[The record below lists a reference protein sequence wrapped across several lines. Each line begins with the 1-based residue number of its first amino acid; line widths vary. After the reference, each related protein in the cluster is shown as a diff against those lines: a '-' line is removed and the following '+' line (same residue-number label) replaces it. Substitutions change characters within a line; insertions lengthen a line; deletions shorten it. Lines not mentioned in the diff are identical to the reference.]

1 MSRLNRSLGML
12 RSLAI
17 YHGIPWRALQLRS
30 FYRGFVP
37 PGGLAFDVGA
47 HAGNRTAAWRRLGAR
62 VVAVEPQADFE
73 RLLRRMFA
81 GDPQVTVLPQAL
93 GRQGGQAQM
102 LSSERNPTVSTLS
115 ADWARRAG
123 ASTAFSGVQWTP
135 GPTVDVVTLDA
146 LIERFGTP
154 DFVKID
160 VEGYEL
166 EVLLGLSHALAALS
180 FEYLASQRDLAAACI
195 DRLQALGRYDY
206 RASAGESL
214 RWLHP
219 RWLDAGEARQ
229 WLAGLPPGAPSGDLY
244 ARLASTAS
252 PSASSGQ
259 AAPSGRG
266 AY

>member
-1 MSRLNRSLGML
+1 MSRWNRSLGML

-30 FYRGFVP
+30 FYRGFVR

-62 VVAVEPQADFE
+62 VVAIEPQGDFE

-81 GDPQVTVLPQAL
+81 NDPQVTVLAQAL
-93 GRQGGQAQM
+93 GRRSGQAQM
-102 LSSERNPTVSTLS
+102 LSSERNPTVATFS

-123 ASTAFSGVQWTP
+123 ASEAFRGVHWTP
-135 GPTVDVVTLDA
+135 GPTVDVITLDA
-146 LIERFGTP
+146 LIERFGMP

-166 EVLLGLSHALAALS
+166 EVLLGLSRALAALS
-180 FEYLASQRDLAAACI
+180 FEYLPTQRDLAAACI
-195 DRLQALGRYDY
+195 DRLQALGRYEF

-214 RWLHP
+214 RWLHV

-229 WLAGLPPGAPSGDLY
+229 WLAGMPPGAPSGDLY
-244 ARLASTAS
+244 ARLAGPTGC
-252 PSASSGQ
+252 SGES
-259 AAPSGRG
+259 AAPC
-266 AY
+266 